1 MSRKFIALNE
11 AVEFVNDLS
20 DNEERKVVVL
30 SPENQV
36 EVTDEENDDEN
47 LVEQNL
53 GMQDVVGHLEVF
65 HPALQVD
72 GQDKGITSKPK
83 ISKKQRK
90 VKWRSKKEF
99 DIQLPDN
106 EPGTLE
112 EQHPELCGLS
122 PYIMF
127 QQFFSEDVCSLIMSE
142 SERYARQ
149 KLHHDFYL
157 SPLELNVF
165 FGIILL
171 SGYCSLPQERLY
183 WCNDEDV
190 GNDLVKRNM
199 SRNRFHEIKRYLHL
213 ADIDKLA
220 KNDKLAKV
228 RPYLNLMQRNFAQF
242 GVFSKCLSVDEQM
255 VPCFGHFS
263 TKMYMIN
270 KPVKFGMIIWFLASS
285 QEYPFAFQ
293 VYTGKSDSKA
303 GPLGERVVN
312 ELTEVLEENSN
323 HFLHFDNILALQLFA
338 ETCLKKV
345 FAALVLFGKIEQKV
359 VPSLIRRP

>member
-1 MSRKFIALNE
+1 MSRKFITLNE

-20 DNEERKVVVL
+20 DDEECKVVVL
-30 SPENQV
+30 PPENQG
-36 EVTDEENDDEN
+36 EVTDEENDNEN

-53 GMQDVVGHLEVF
+53 GMQDVAGHLEVF

-72 GQDKGITSKPK
+72 GQDKSITSKPK
-83 ISKKQRK
+83 ISKKQCK

-142 SERYARQ
+142 SEKYARQ

-190 GNDLVKRNM
+190 GNDLVKRKM
-199 SRNRFHEIKRYLHL
+199 SRNRFQEIKRYLDL
-213 ADIDKLA
+213 AD
-220 KNDKLAKV
+220 NDKLAKV
-228 RPYLNLMQRNFAQF
+228 RPYLNQMQRNFAQF

-255 VPCFGHFS
+255 VPYFGHFS
-263 TKMYMIN
+263 TKMYMKN
-270 KPVKFGMIIWFLASS
+270 KPVKFGMKIWFLASS
-285 QEYPFAFQ
+285 Q
-293 VYTGKSDSKA
+293 G
-303 GPLGERVVN
+303 
-312 ELTEVLEENSN
+312 
-323 HFLHFDNILALQLFA
+323 
-338 ETCLKKV
+338 
-345 FAALVLFGKIEQKV
+345 
-359 VPSLIRRP
+359 